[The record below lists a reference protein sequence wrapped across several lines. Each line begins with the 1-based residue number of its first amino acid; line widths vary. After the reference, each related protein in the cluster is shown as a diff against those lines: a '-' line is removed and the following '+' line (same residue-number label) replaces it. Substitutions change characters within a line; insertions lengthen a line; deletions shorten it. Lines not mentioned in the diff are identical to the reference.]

1 MAIDTRAPAR
11 SDHADGGTYRID
23 VSKVDTAVLRRITAM
38 AFRFPGRMAAGI
50 TATVAAALMQLLV
63 PQYLGQAV
71 DQAQGL
77 LAGAVSGRT
86 DRDAAEAALWTTAG
100 LLLLVAVGR
109 GLATMAQ
116 NYLGEA
122 VGHLIGFDLRMAYY
136 RQLQRLSLS
145 WHDRVHT
152 GDLMT
157 RGILDIEGVRLWT
170 DTGILRMFYL
180 IILIGGGAF
189 VLLGI
194 DPVLGLVALAFVPIV
209 GVRASFARLK
219 LRDTW
224 LALQDRMSALTKIM
238 EENLGGIRVVRAF
251 AAQDHEMAKFDQVSA
266 AALETASR
274 RVRLFV
280 LSTTQMTFVYFL
292 AMAATL
298 WIGGTKVLSGTI
310 TLGQLTEV
318 LAFMLI
324 LQMPV
329 RQIGWMINSI
339 ARASTCG
346 GRLFNVLDLTPS
358 IADAPDAQPLVLD
371 EGVVRFEDVSF
382 RYPTWAGDSRTL
394 SGISFEIRPGR
405 KIGIVG
411 PPGAGKSTLAQ
422 LLNRYYDVGAGRITI
437 DGQDIRQVTLASLR
451 AAVAIVQQEAF
462 LFTASIDHN
471 VAYGAPYAMR
481 PDIERSTQTAQL
493 HSYVSGLPA
502 SYQTL
507 VGERGVSLSGGQRQR
522 LAIARAILPAAR
534 VLVFD
539 DSTAAIDAATERRIR
554 DALAHFTADRAVI
567 VIAHRLSSLIDAD
580 EILFLEDGRVVER
593 GDHNSLMALGGRYRK
608 LHDLQA
614 GGGQVADVTS

>member
-1 MAIDTRAPAR
+1 MAINAPAPAR

-38 AFRFPGRMAAGI
+38 ALRFPGRMAAGI

-77 LAGAVSGRT
+77 LAGAVSGQA
-86 DRDAAEAALWTTAG
+86 DRAAAEAALWTTAG
-100 LLLLVAVGR
+100 LLLLVAIGR

-122 VGHLIGFDLRMAYY
+122 VGHFIGFDLRMAYY

-180 IILIGGGAF
+180 GILIGGGAI

-194 DPVLGLVALAFVPIV
+194 DPALGLVALSFVPIV
-209 GVRASFARLK
+209 GLRASFARLK

-251 AAQDHEMAKFDQVSA
+251 AAQDHEMAKFDRVSA
-266 AALETASR
+266 AALETAGQ

-298 WIGGTKVLSGTI
+298 WVGGEKVLSGTI

-324 LQMPV
+324 
-329 RQIGWMINSI
+329 
-339 ARASTCG
+339 
-346 GRLFNVLDLTPS
+346 
-358 IADAPDAQPLVLD
+358 
-371 EGVVRFEDVSF
+371 
-382 RYPTWAGDSRTL
+382 
-394 SGISFEIRPGR
+394 
-405 KIGIVG
+405 
-411 PPGAGKSTLAQ
+411 
-422 LLNRYYDVGAGRITI
+422 
-437 DGQDIRQVTLASLR
+437 
-451 AAVAIVQQEAF
+451 
-462 LFTASIDHN
+462 
-471 VAYGAPYAMR
+471 
-481 PDIERSTQTAQL
+481 
-493 HSYVSGLPA
+493 
-502 SYQTL
+502 
-507 VGERGVSLSGGQRQR
+507 
-522 LAIARAILPAAR
+522 
-534 VLVFD
+534 
-539 DSTAAIDAATERRIR
+539 
-554 DALAHFTADRAVI
+554 
-567 VIAHRLSSLIDAD
+567 
-580 EILFLEDGRVVER
+580 
-593 GDHNSLMALGGRYRK
+593 
-608 LHDLQA
+608 
-614 GGGQVADVTS
+614 

>member
-1 MAIDTRAPAR
+1 M
-11 SDHADGGTYRID
+11 
-23 VSKVDTAVLRRITAM
+23 
-38 AFRFPGRMAAGI
+38 
-50 TATVAAALMQLLV
+50 
-63 PQYLGQAV
+63 
-71 DQAQGL
+71 
-77 LAGAVSGRT
+77 
-86 DRDAAEAALWTTAG
+86 
-100 LLLLVAVGR
+100 LLLVAVGR

-180 IILIGGGAF
+180 SILIGGGAF

-298 WIGGTKVLSGTI
+298 WIGGKRSCPG
-310 TLGQLTEV
+310 
-318 LAFMLI
+318 
-324 LQMPV
+324 P
-329 RQIGWMINSI
+329 SPS
-339 ARASTCG
+339 AS
-346 GRLFNVLDLTPS
+346 
-358 IADAPDAQPLVLD
+358 
-371 EGVVRFEDVSF
+371 
-382 RYPTWAGDSRTL
+382 
-394 SGISFEIRPGR
+394 
-405 KIGIVG
+405 
-411 PPGAGKSTLAQ
+411 
-422 LLNRYYDVGAGRITI
+422 
-437 DGQDIRQVTLASLR
+437 
-451 AAVAIVQQEAF
+451 
-462 LFTASIDHN
+462 
-471 VAYGAPYAMR
+471 
-481 PDIERSTQTAQL
+481 
-493 HSYVSGLPA
+493 
-502 SYQTL
+502 
-507 VGERGVSLSGGQRQR
+507 
-522 LAIARAILPAAR
+522 
-534 VLVFD
+534 
-539 DSTAAIDAATERRIR
+539 
-554 DALAHFTADRAVI
+554 
-567 VIAHRLSSLIDAD
+567 
-580 EILFLEDGRVVER
+580 
-593 GDHNSLMALGGRYRK
+593 
-608 LHDLQA
+608 
-614 GGGQVADVTS
+614 